1 MFGVGIK
8 PSRLPNSNQPGGDQ
22 MNQPNKK
29 LRVYQE
35 KPKTRQTTHWDI
47 DYMTTE
53 AVEDLYFGQP
63 PPTTEPAPPKP
74 KQSGNRPALILIGA
88 GLILLGLSLVVASRL

>member
-1 MFGVGIK
+1 
-8 PSRLPNSNQPGGDQ
+8 

-63 PPTTEPAPPKP
+63 PPTAEPAAPPKP
-74 KQSGNRPALILIGA
+74 KQSGNRLALILIGA
-88 GLILLGLSLVVASRL
+88 GVILLGLSLVVASRL